1 MPVSATAS
9 ARPSLLAPF
18 RVRSFRFQWP
28 ADLLTSWAQEME
40 TLILNWYILVAT
52 GSVVMLTLF
61 ASLQFLGTLL
71 APAIGSI
78 ADSQGR
84 RAVLCCLR
92 ACYACLAAILMVTGL
107 MGTLTPEVV
116 FAVAFLTGLIRPSDL
131 VMRNSMIGD
140 TMSSDLLGSAMGL
153 SRMTMDSARIA
164 GALAGAGLFAT
175 VGLGAAYIGVVAF
188 YSLSLVLTFG
198 TSRVKPDRDG
208 QPFKIVRE
216 VKDGLAFTWRTP
228 RIKALMFYAFL
239 VNLCAFPINMGVL
252 PFAAKEVFGLTE
264 TGLGQMIAMFGIGA
278 LAGSLVIAATG
289 GPKRRGRSIVG
300 YILIWYLLLTGFA
313 FATEVWHAYVL
324 LLLIGFS
331 QGISMLTMSIALL
344 DAAGPVMR
352 GRIMGVRMLAVYGLP
367 IGLASGGWLVE
378 NIGYVNMVLLYCAV
392 GLAATV
398 TIAATWRR
406 ALLHDE

>member
-1 MPVSATAS
+1 M
-9 ARPSLLAPF
+9 
-18 RVRSFRFQWP
+18 
-28 ADLLTSWAQEME
+28 TSWAQEME

-52 GSVVMLTLF
+52 ESVVMLTLF
-61 ASLQFLGTLL
+61 ASLQFIGTLL

-78 ADSQGR
+78 ADRAGR

-92 ACYACLAAILMVTGL
+92 ACYAMLASILMVTGIT
-107 MGTLTPEVV
+107 GTLTPEIV
-116 FAVAFLTGLIRPSDL
+116 FGVALLTGLIRPSDL

-140 TMSSDLLGSAMGL
+140 TMSSNLLGSAMGL

-164 GALAGAGLFAT
+164 GAMAGAGLFAT
-175 VGLGAAYIGVVAF
+175 VGLGYAYIGVVAF
-188 YSLSLVLTFG
+188 YSLSLLLPLG

-216 VKDGLAFTWRTP
+216 VKDGLVFTWKTP

-239 VNLCAFPINMGVL
+239 VNFCAFPINMGVL

-264 TGLGQMIAMFGIGA
+264 TGLGQMMAMFGLGA
-278 LAGSLVIAATG
+278 LLGSLVIAVTG
-289 GPKRRGRSIVG
+289 GPKRRGRNIVG
-300 YILIWYLLLTGFA
+300 YIVVWYLLLTGFG
-313 FATEVWHAYVL
+313 FATEVWQAYVL
-324 LLLIGFS
+324 LFLIGFS

-367 IGLASGGWLVE
+367 IGLALGGWLVE
-378 NIGYVNMVLLYCAV
+378 NAGYVNMVLLYCGIGV
-392 GLAATV
+392 VATV
-398 TIAATWRR
+398 TIAAVWRE
-406 ALLHDE
+406 ALLRDG

>member
-1 MPVSATAS
+1 M
-9 ARPSLLAPF
+9 
-18 RVRSFRFQWP
+18 RSFRFQWP

-40 TLILNWYILVAT
+40 TLILNWYILTAT

-78 ADSQGR
+78 ADRQGR

-92 ACYACLAAILMVTGL
+92 ACYACLASILMVTGL
-107 MGTLTPEVV
+107 TGTLTPEVV
-116 FAVAFLTGLIRPSDL
+116 FAVALCTGLIRPSDL

-175 VGLGAAYIGVVAF
+175 LGLGAAYVGVVCF
-188 YSLSLVLTFG
+188 YALSLLLTLG
-198 TSRVKPDRDG
+198 TSRVRPERDG

-216 VKDGLAFTWRTP
+216 VKDGLVFTWKSP

-252 PFAAKEVFGLTE
+252 PFAAKEVFGLDE
-264 TGLGQMIAMFGIGA
+264 TGLGQMMAMFGIGA
-278 LAGSLVIAATG
+278 LVGSLAIAFTG
-289 GPKRRGRSIVG
+289 GPKRRGRWIVG
-300 YILIWYLLLTGFA
+300 FILVWYLLLVGFG
-313 FATEVWHAYVL
+313 FATEAWQAYVL
-324 LLLIGFS
+324 LALIGVS

-367 IGLASGGWLVE
+367 LGLAAGGWLVE
-378 NIGYVNMVLLYCAV
+378 HLGYVNMVLLYCGF
-392 GLAATV
+392 GLAATLV
-398 TIAATWRR
+398 IAAVWRQ
-406 ALLHDE
+406 ALLRED

>member
-1 MPVSATAS
+1 MQQAAS
-9 ARPSLLAPF
+9 RTSFFAPF

-52 GSVVMLTLF
+52 ESVVMLTLF

-78 ADSQGR
+78 ADRLGR
-84 RAVLCCLR
+84 RTVLCCLR
-92 ACYACLAAILMVTGL
+92 AAYAGLATILMVTGL
-107 MGTLTPEVV
+107 TGTLTPEIV
-116 FAVAFLTGLIRPSDL
+116 FGVAVFSGLIRPSDL

-140 TMSSDLLGSAMGL
+140 TMGPNTLGSAMGL
-153 SRMTMDSARIA
+153 SRMTMDTARIA

-175 VGLGAAYIGVVAF
+175 LGLGAAYIGVVAC
-188 YSLSLVLTFG
+188 YALSLLLTLG
-198 TSRVKPDRDG
+198 TSRVKPDRG
-208 QPFKIVRE
+208 EQPFRIVQE
-216 VKDGLAFTWRTP
+216 VKDGLVFTWRTP

-239 VNLCAFPINMGVL
+239 VNACAFPINMGVL

-264 TGLGQMIAMFGIGA
+264 TGLGQMMAMFGFGA
-278 LAGSLVIAATG
+278 IVASLVIAATG
-289 GPKRRGRSIVG
+289 GPKQRGRNIVG
-300 YILIWYLLLTGFA
+300 YIIVWFCLLFTFGH
-313 FATEVWHAYVL
+313 ATEVWQAYVL
-324 LLLIGFS
+324 LAIIGFA

-367 IGLASGGWLVE
+367 LGLAAGGWLVD
-378 NIGYVNMVLLYCAV
+378 NLSYQNMVMLYCVV
-392 GLAATV
+392 GIVATLA
-398 TIAATWRR
+398 IAGIWRES
-406 ALLHDE
+406 LLRRE

>member
-1 MPVSATAS
+1 
-9 ARPSLLAPF
+9 
-18 RVRSFRFQWP
+18 
-28 ADLLTSWAQEME
+28 ME
-40 TLILNWYILVAT
+40 TLILNWYILTAT

-92 ACYACLAAILMVTGL
+92 ACYASLATILMVTGL

-140 TMSSDLLGSAMGL
+140 TMSSDLMGSAMGL
-153 SRMTMDSARIA
+153 SRMTMDTARIA

-188 YSLSLVLTFG
+188 YTLSLLLTLG

-216 VKDGLAFTWRTP
+216 VRDGLVFTWKSP

-252 PFAAKEVFGLTE
+252 PFAAKEVFGLDE
-264 TGLGQMIAMFGIGA
+264 TGLGQMIAMFGGGA
-278 LAGSLVIAATG
+278 LIGSLVIAATG
-289 GPKRRGRSIVG
+289 GPKQRGRSIVG

-313 FATEVWHAYVL
+313 FATEVWQAYVL
-324 LLLIGFS
+324 LGLIGFS

-367 IGLASGGWLVE
+367 IGLAAGGWLVE
-378 NIGYVNMVLLYCAV
+378 NLGYVTMVLLYCGV
-392 GLAATV
+392 GLSATV
-398 TIAATWRR
+398 AIALTWRK
-406 ALLHDE
+406 ALLNDH

>member
-1 MPVSATAS
+1 M
-9 ARPSLLAPF
+9 
-18 RVRSFRFQWP
+18 RSFRFQWP

-40 TLILNWYILVAT
+40 TLILNWYILTTT

-61 ASLQFLGTLL
+61 ASLQYLGTLL
-71 APAIGSI
+71 APVIGSV
-78 ADSQGR
+78 ADRVGR

-92 ACYACLAAILMVTGL
+92 ACYASLAAVLMVTGL
-107 MGTLTPEVV
+107 SGTLTPEVV
-116 FAVAFLTGLIRPSDL
+116 FGVAMVVGLIRPSDL

-140 TMSSDLLGSAMGL
+140 TMPPEVLGSAMGL
-153 SRMTMDSARIA
+153 SRMTMDTARIA
-164 GALAGAGLFAT
+164 GAMAGAGLFAT
-175 VGLGAAYIGVVAF
+175 LGLGAAYVGVVAF
-188 YSLSLVLTFG
+188 YGLSLLLTLG
-198 TSRVKPDRDG
+198 TSRVRPDRGG

-264 TGLGQMIAMFGIGA
+264 TGLGQMMAMFGFGA
-278 LAGSLVIAATG
+278 LLGSLVIAVSG
-289 GPKRRGRSIVG
+289 GPKRRGRNIVG
-300 YILIWYLLLTGFA
+300 YIVIWYLLLTCFGFA
-313 FATEVWHAYVL
+313 SEVWQAYVL
-324 LLLIGFS
+324 LFLIGFS

-367 IGLASGGWLVE
+367 IGLACGGWLVQ
-378 NIGYVNMVLLYCAV
+378 NLGYVNMVLLYC
-392 GLAATV
+392 GIGIAATV
-398 TIAATWRR
+398 TIAVKWRE
-406 ALLHDE
+406 ALLRDG